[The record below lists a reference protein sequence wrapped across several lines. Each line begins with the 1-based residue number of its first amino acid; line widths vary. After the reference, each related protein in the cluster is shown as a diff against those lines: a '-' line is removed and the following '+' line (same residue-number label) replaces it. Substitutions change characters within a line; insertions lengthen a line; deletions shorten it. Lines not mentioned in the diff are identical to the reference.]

1 MKKRYVAVI
10 GVLFI
15 SGLQNIRDICA
26 QDLTVDQIVEK
37 ANLAAYY
44 GGDEGRSKVKMTITD
59 KQGRTRVREFVIL
72 RKNIVK
78 GGEQKFYVYFQA
90 PPDVRDMV
98 YMVWKHIG
106 KDDDRWLYL
115 PALDLVKRV
124 AASDKRSS
132 FVGSHFVY
140 EDVSG
145 RSIHDDTHEIVE
157 SSDKFYKLKNTPK
170 DTNSVEFSYYF
181 IWIDKNTFL
190 PDKAEYY
197 DKQNKL
203 YRTVEAKETKTIQG
217 IPTVTVS
224 KVTDLNT
231 GGFTESVFSN
241 VEYNIGITEDIFT
254 ERYLRRPPK
263 KWLN

>member
-1 MKKRYVAVI
+1 MKKIIFALT
-10 GVLFI
+10 VLLI
-15 SGLQNIRDICA
+15 SKNSFLSA
-26 QDLTVDQIVEK
+26 QELTVDQIVDK

-44 GGDEGRSKVKMTITD
+44 GGDDGKSKVKMTITD

-72 RKNIVK
+72 RKNVTR

-145 RSIHDDTHEIVE
+145 RSINDDIHELVE
-157 SSDKFYKLKNTPK
+157 NSDKVYKLKNTPK
-170 DTNSVEFSYYF
+170 DKNSVEFSYYF
-181 IWIDKNTFL
+181 VSIDKKTFL
-190 PDKAEYY
+190 PIKAEYY
-197 DKQNKL
+197 DNQNKL
-203 YRTVEAKETKTIQG
+203 YRIVEATETREIQG
-217 IPTVTVS
+217 IPTVTKS

-231 GGFTESVFSN
+231 GGNTESIFSN
-241 VEYNIGITEDIFT
+241 VEYNIGIGDDIFT